1 MTLEGVTRDRDD
13 AVFRRVDIVVG
24 WWIPTRSA
32 TPSTALVP
40 QRKVGFPIP
49 NAHLLL
55 GFQGTKTA
63 RREGIS
69 SPFSDAGGCTSPQN
83 SGVPPLGSVHRGC
96 KHRSSALTTGSNLE
110 YCDAILSQPRCR
122 FRLLIANYMPAS
134 GYCRSSVTCLG
145 CKSCQLSSR
154 KTNQGQTPESCP
166 DQLQS
171 TPLPCAQRSDTRPRQ
186 LYAPVFTQQ
195 AFDIRAGKPTSPKLA
210 IQYLSAGDEHSRRLI
225 NEARHT

>member
-154 KTNQGQTPESCP
+154 KTNQGQTPEF
-166 DQLQS
+166 
-171 TPLPCAQRSDTRPRQ
+171 
-186 LYAPVFTQQ
+186 V
-195 AFDIRAGKPTSPKLA
+195 
-210 IQYLSAGDEHSRRLI
+210 LI
-225 NEARHT
+225 NYNRHRSPVLKDQILDLGNSMHPCSRSKLSTSARESPHRRSSPSNIFPQATSTRGG